1 MFSPKTMDKMNAFLQ
16 AASKELGFEVNHV
29 RLSCHNRDNANTKR
43 FAKTLEEDGF
53 TIDQWQ
59 DGGSA
64 SFEDY
69 TKPVS
74 IVTSYFFSLDA
85 PEEEE
90 EEWEEPTCIHCGETA
105 ETDEN
110 RLCPDCD
117 IKLKEEWVAEDKYLK
132 TEYRKNAL

>member
-1 MFSPKTMDKMNAFLQ
+1 MFTGKTMTALNAFLE

-29 RLSCHNRDNANTKR
+29 RLSCHNRDGTNTKR

-85 PEEEE
+85 PEEDDN
-90 EEWEEPTCIHCGETA
+90 TCIDCGETA
-105 ETDEN
+105 DNDEN
-110 RLCPDCD
+110 ALCPECD
-117 IKLKEEWVAEDKYLK
+117 RKLMEEWEAQDKHQK
-132 TEYRKNAL
+132 TEYRSSAL